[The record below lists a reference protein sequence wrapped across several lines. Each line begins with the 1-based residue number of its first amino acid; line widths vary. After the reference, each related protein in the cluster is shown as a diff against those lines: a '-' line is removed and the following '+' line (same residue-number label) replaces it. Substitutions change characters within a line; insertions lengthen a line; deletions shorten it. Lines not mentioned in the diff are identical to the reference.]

1 MAITRNR
8 LVNRALIALL
18 CSMSVAQE
26 TARSGS
32 TPLQAII
39 QSMQKAQVATLP
51 KAAYQV
57 IREYRLFGVTNSKAN
72 SEVVAE
78 VNFMPPAFKDYRIQK
93 SSGSSRGQQLV
104 RQVLDHEVEA
114 TTNKASSA
122 INTDNY
128 NFDYIGEAVLDG
140 QACYILGLKPKRKET
155 DLISGEVWIDKHS
168 FFVRQIEGELEKSP
182 SWWLKQV
189 RIKVSFADFQGSWV
203 QTKMEAN
210 ADVRIVG
217 THTLTSRLIDYR
229 KEDQVAATRSPRSA
243 VLEGG
248 TK

>member
-1 MAITRNR
+1 M
-8 LVNRALIALL
+8 
-18 CSMSVAQE
+18 
-26 TARSGS
+26 
-32 TPLQAII
+32 
-39 QSMQKAQVATLP
+39 
-51 KAAYQV
+51 
-57 IREYRLFGVTNSKAN
+57 
-72 SEVVAE
+72 
-78 VNFMPPAFKDYRIQK
+78 
-93 SSGSSRGQQLV
+93 

-140 QACYILGLKPKRKET
+140 QVCYILDLKPKRKET

-189 RIKVSFADFQGSWV
+189 RIKVLFADFQGSWV

-217 THTLTSRLIDYR
+217 THTLTSRLVDYR
-229 KEDQVAATRSPRSA
+229 REDQLAATRSPRSA
-243 VLEGG
+243 VLQVG